1 MDEALAAL
9 PLEFENY
16 EKRVETLAILHQYI
30 EGTYTLFPERQKEIS
45 VESGN
50 QQLSLFDFMQ
60 EEPFDMEKLEE
71 PNFSQPNNEVADTI
85 DVIGTD
91 GEIITAVPQKRNPTK
106 EDTIPQQKEY
116 AKEGNNFR
124 ITDDALGAGSPKEK
138 FRGNIEA
145 ISLLKKLEA
154 ENRLATPE
162 EQKILSRYVGWGG
175 LSVAF
180 DDRKE
185 EWSQEYQELK
195 GLLSESE
202 YKEARSSTLN
212 AFYTPPTVI
221 KAMYQILE
229 NMGLST
235 GNVLEPSCGVGNF
248 MGLIPENMQGIQMYG
263 VELDPISGKI
273 AGQLYQK
280 NRIEVK
286 GFEKTE
292 YPESFFDCV
301 IGNVPFGN
309 YQVSDRKYDKYSLM
323 IHDYFIVKSLDLI
336 RPGGVVAVI
345 TSSRTMDK
353 ESEKVRL
360 QFAEKA
366 DLLGAIRLPENA
378 FRKNAGTDVV
388 SDILFFQ
395 NGIGQCCRSLLG
407 WKWEKPKMDIK
418 SILIL

>member
-1 MDEALAAL
+1 MPSYEREQMANRIVSFYYRLPKEIERPFSDGFFGEEERQELPLLLEQEETAEELVRKMDEALAAL

-45 VESGN
+45 VENEN

-71 PNFSQPNNEVADTI
+71 PNLSQPDNEFADMI

-91 GEIITAVPQKRNPTK
+91 GEIITAVPQKRNQTK

-124 ITDDALGAGSPKEK
+124 ITDDALGVGSPKEK

-162 EQKILSRYVGWGG
+162 EQEILSRYVGWGG
-175 LSVAF
+175 LSAAF

-202 YKEARSSTLN
+202 YK
-212 AFYTPPTVI
+212 I
-221 KAMYQILE
+221 
-229 NMGLST
+229 
-235 GNVLEPSCGVGNF
+235 
-248 MGLIPENMQGIQMYG
+248 
-263 VELDPISGKI
+263 
-273 AGQLYQK
+273 
-280 NRIEVK
+280 
-286 GFEKTE
+286 
-292 YPESFFDCV
+292 
-301 IGNVPFGN
+301 
-309 YQVSDRKYDKYSLM
+309 
-323 IHDYFIVKSLDLI
+323 
-336 RPGGVVAVI
+336 
-345 TSSRTMDK
+345 
-353 ESEKVRL
+353 
-360 QFAEKA
+360 
-366 DLLGAIRLPENA
+366 
-378 FRKNAGTDVV
+378 
-388 SDILFFQ
+388 
-395 NGIGQCCRSLLG
+395 
-407 WKWEKPKMDIK
+407 
-418 SILIL
+418 